1 MQNEARIYS
10 KSLEGDKSLTSSFKV
25 SEFACN
31 DGSDVILIHPD
42 LPSVLQN
49 IRNQF
54 GKPIIINSGYRT
66 PEYNKK
72 VGGATRSQH
81 CYGTAADIVVDGVSP
96 ASVAAAAEKALKEM
110 DYPGGIGLYKSFVHV
125 DVRSKR
131 YRWDQRSGK
140 EVAVSGF

>member
-25 SEFACN
+25 REFACN

-96 ASVAAAAEKALKEM
+96 SSVAIAAEKALKETGH
-110 DYPGGIGLYKSFVHV
+110 PGGIGLYKSFVHV

-131 YRWDQRSGK
+131 YRWDHRSGK
-140 EVAVSGF
+140 EVEVSGF

>member
-25 SEFACN
+25 REFACN

-125 DVRSKR
+125 DVRSMR

-140 EVAVSGF
+140 EVAVSWF

>member
-1 MQNEARIYS
+1 M
-10 KSLEGDKSLTSSFKV
+10 
-25 SEFACN
+25 
-31 DGSDVILIHPD
+31 
-42 LPSVLQN
+42 QN

-81 CYGTAADIVVDGVSP
+81 CYGTAADIVVDGISP
-96 ASVAAAAEKALKEM
+96 ASVAIAAEKALKKTGHS
-110 DYPGGIGLYKSFVHV
+110 GGIGLYKSFVHV

>member
-25 SEFACN
+25 REFACN

>member
-10 KSLEGDKSLTSSFKV
+10 KSLEGNKSLTSSFKV
-25 SEFACN
+25 REFACN

>member
-25 SEFACN
+25 REFACN

-81 CYGTAADIVVDGVSP
+81 CYGTAADVSP

-110 DYPGGIGLYKSFVHV
+110 DYPGGIGVYKSFVHV

>member
-25 SEFACN
+25 REFACN
-31 DGSDVILIHPD
+31 DGSDVILIHPA

>member
-25 SEFACN
+25 REFACN

-125 DVRSKR
+125 DVRSNR

>member
-25 SEFACN
+25 REFACN

-140 EVAVSGF
+140 EAAVSGF

>member
-10 KSLEGDKSLTSSFKV
+10 KSLEGNKNLTSSFKV
-25 SEFACN
+25 KEFACN

-96 ASVAAAAEKALKEM
+96 TRVAGAAEKALKETGHK
-110 DYPGGIGLYKSFVHV
+110 GGIGLYKSFVHI
-125 DVRSKR
+125 DVRTTR

-140 EVAVSGF
+140 ELVVGGF

>member
-25 SEFACN
+25 REFACN

-81 CYGTAADIVVDGVSP
+81 CYGTAVDIVVDGVSP

>member
-25 SEFACN
+25 REFACN
-31 DGSDVILIHPD
+31 DGSDVILIHHD

>member
-25 SEFACN
+25 REFACN

-54 GKPIIINSGYRT
+54 GKSIIINSGYRT

>member
-10 KSLEGDKSLTSSFKV
+10 KSLEGDKHLTSSFKV
-25 SEFACN
+25 KEFACN
-31 DGSDVILIHPD
+31 DGSDVILIHAD
-42 LPSVLQN
+42 LPAVLQN

-81 CYGTAADIVVDGVSP
+81 CYGTAADIVVDGIPP
-96 ASVAAAAEKALKEM
+96 ASVAIAAEKALKEIGH
-110 DYPGGIGLYKSFVHV
+110 PGGIGLYKSFVHV

-131 YRWDQRSGK
+131 YRWDKRSGK

>member
-1 MQNEARIYS
+1 MQNEVTIYS
-10 KSLEGDKSLTSSFKV
+10 KSLEGDKHLTSSFKV
-25 SEFACN
+25 KEFACN
-31 DGSDVILIHPD
+31 DGSDVILIHAD
-42 LPSVLQN
+42 LPAVLQN

-81 CYGTAADIVVDGVSP
+81 CYGTAADIVVDGIPP
-96 ASVAAAAEKALKEM
+96 ASVAIAAEKALKESGH
-110 DYPGGIGLYKSFVHV
+110 PGGIGLYKSFVHV

-131 YRWDQRSGK
+131 YRWDKRSGK

>member
-25 SEFACN
+25 REFACN

-110 DYPGGIGLYKSFVHV
+110 DYPGGIGVYKSFVHV

>member
-10 KSLEGDKSLTSSFKV
+10 KSLEGDKQLTSSFKV
-25 SEFACN
+25 KEFACN

-42 LPSVLQN
+42 LPAVLQN

-81 CYGTAADIVVDGVSP
+81 CYGTAADIVVDGISP
-96 ASVAAAAEKALKEM
+96 ASVAIAAEKALKKTGHS
-110 DYPGGIGLYKSFVHV
+110 GGIGLYKSFVHV

-140 EVAVSGF
+140 EAAVSGF